1 MPDYRRNLIPGA
13 TYFFTVNLADRR
25 SNLLVAEVDHLRAAV
40 ARTRTLH
47 PFTIDAWVVL
57 PDHMHAVWTLPVHDT
72 DFSTRWATIKRLFST
87 SVPPTEH
94 RSASRRKQ
102 GERGIWQR
110 RFWEHTIRDA
120 RDFAAHVD
128 YVHFN
133 PVKHGLVTQPAAWP
147 LSSFRRSVAR
157 GHYPSD
163 WAGAEHPDADMGER
177 THNNAPPKAD
187 NAYSAYAR
195 R

>member
-102 GERGIWQR
+102 ASAAFGNDASGSIRSVMRGI
-110 RFWEHTIRDA
+110 
-120 RDFAAHVD
+120 
-128 YVHFN
+128 
-133 PVKHGLVTQPAAWP
+133 L
-147 LSSFRRSVAR
+147 
-157 GHYPSD
+157 
-163 WAGAEHPDADMGER
+163 
-177 THNNAPPKAD
+177 PPT
-187 NAYSAYAR
+187 SITSTSIP
-195 R
+195 